1 MDKKLQGKVVVVTGG
16 HQGLG
21 RIFAETC
28 AGAGAEVW
36 IASRNVQAMEQ
47 AASAIGD
54 KTGATCRFAELNVT
68 QEESV
73 ARVCQHIFDISGK
86 VDVLINNAA
95 LGRGS
100 TPLED
105 ASLEEWNAIMDTNVT
120 GTFLCMKHFGKRM
133 IGQGHGNIIN
143 LGSLAAKIAM
153 QGVRKGAYDT
163 SKAAIECLT
172 RCAAAE
178 WAQYNIRVNAIAP
191 GLFLT
196 DINRRFIEENPGFYE
211 ASAVNIPMHRWGEPH
226 ELGAVALFLAS
237 SDSSYVTGSVYPVDG
252 GYPIW

>member
-1 MDKKLQGKVVVVTGG
+1 MEKKLQGKVVVITGG

-21 RIFAETC
+21 RVFAETC
-28 AGAGAEVW
+28 AEAGAEVW

-47 AASAIGD
+47 AVQEIAGR
-54 KTGATCRFAELNVT
+54 TGAICRYAELNVT

-73 ARVCQHIFDISGK
+73 AHVCQYIVDTSGR
-86 VDVLINNAA
+86 VDVLFNNAA

-105 ASLEEWNAIMDTNVT
+105 ASLQEWNSIMDTNVT
-120 GTFLCMKHFGKRM
+120 GTFLCMKHFGKQM
-133 IGQGHGNIIN
+133 IRQGQGNIIN
-143 LGSLAAKIAM
+143 LGSLAAKIAL
-153 QGVRKGAYDT
+153 QGVRTGAYDC

-172 RCAAAE
+172 KCAAAE
-178 WAQYNIRVNAIAP
+178 WAKYNIRVNAIAP

-196 DINRRFIEENPGFYE
+196 DINRRFMDENPGFYE
-211 ASAVNIPMHRWGEPH
+211 ASAVNIPLNRWGEPH

-237 SDSSYVTGSVYPVDG
+237 SDSSYVTGAVYSVDG